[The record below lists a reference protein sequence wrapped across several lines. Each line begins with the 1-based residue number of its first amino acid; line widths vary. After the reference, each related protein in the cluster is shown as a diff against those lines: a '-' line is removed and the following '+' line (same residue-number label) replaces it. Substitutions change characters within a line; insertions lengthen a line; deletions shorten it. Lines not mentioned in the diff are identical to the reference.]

1 MKAIILARVSTEE
14 QKEAGNSLPA
24 QVSRLENYC
33 KQKKF
38 QIIKT
43 YSFDESAY
51 KTKRD
56 GFDKILDYL
65 KSNKEKIADESY
77 YLAVN
82 QVLSLSQR
90 ASEIFESSEPN
101 EKRQL
106 LNYLLQ
112 NCRLN
117 ERSLFF
123 ELKKPFDAL
132 VKYNKCP
139 EMLRIVNNV
148 RTIIQRQTGYV
159 YIPDLRPKQ

>member
-1 MKAIILARVSTEE
+1 MQRHS
-14 QKEAGNSLPA
+14 
-24 QVSRLENYC
+24 
-33 KQKKF
+33 
-38 QIIKT
+38 
-43 YSFDESAY
+43 
-51 KTKRD
+51 
-56 GFDKILDYL
+56 
-65 KSNKEKIADESY
+65 IADESY

-117 ERSLFF
+117 ERNLLF

-139 EMLRIVNNV
+139 EMLAWRDSFRTFDWVKALPVPELVIRNV
-148 RTIIQRQTGYV
+148 RQLLALV
-159 YIPDLRPKQ
+159 

>member
-1 MKAIILARVSTEE
+1 M
-14 QKEAGNSLPA
+14 
-24 QVSRLENYC
+24 
-33 KQKKF
+33 
-38 QIIKT
+38 
-43 YSFDESAY
+43 
-51 KTKRD
+51 
-56 GFDKILDYL
+56 
-65 KSNKEKIADESY
+65 
-77 YLAVN
+77 AVN

-117 ERSLFF
+117 ERNLLF

-139 EMLRIVNNV
+139 EMLPLLDAF
-148 RTIIQRQTGYV
+148 RTFDWKGLNLEFGFLKFEAISM
-159 YIPDLRPKQ
+159 LN